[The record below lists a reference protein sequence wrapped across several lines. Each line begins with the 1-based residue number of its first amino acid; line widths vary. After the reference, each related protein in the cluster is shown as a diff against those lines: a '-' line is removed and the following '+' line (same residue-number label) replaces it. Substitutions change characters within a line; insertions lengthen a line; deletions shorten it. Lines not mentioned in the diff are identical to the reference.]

1 MPGTAHS
8 QPRAAR
14 LLSSAPRLREPPP
27 RRRRHRALSRRQRTA
42 APSRRRRA
50 YPPRPTQR
58 QRGALPLPLAPPPLR
73 PLATAVAPLSLDL
86 PSVGGGGAARGG
98 AGTKWR
104 SREGRLVGWRRMRG
118 GAEGRPTGASHAF
131 STMHGLSR
139 RHPPSRLY
147 PLQDVEVLY
156 LDLGCLPYLPIS
168 R

>member
-8 QPRAAR
+8 HPRAAR

-86 PSVGGGGAARGG
+86 PSVGGGGAARAALGRSGG
-98 AGTKWR
+98 AG
-104 SREGRLVGWRRMRG
+104 RG
-118 GAEGRPTGASHAF
+118 GLWGGA
-131 STMHGLSR
+131 G
-139 RHPPSRLY
+139 
-147 PLQDVEVLY
+147 
-156 LDLGCLPYLPIS
+156 
-168 R
+168 